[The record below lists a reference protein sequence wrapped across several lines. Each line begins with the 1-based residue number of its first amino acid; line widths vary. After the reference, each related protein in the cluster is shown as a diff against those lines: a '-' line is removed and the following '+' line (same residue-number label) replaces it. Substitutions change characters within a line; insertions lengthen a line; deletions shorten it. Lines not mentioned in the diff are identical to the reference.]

1 MKHFTKGQS
10 GKIGKT
16 KEQILY
22 CQKKPKVKPLLNRK
36 GNKRLNKKNDKW
48 HLIRKK
54 WTPST

>member
-1 MKHFTKGQS
+1 
-10 GKIGKT
+10 
-16 KEQILY
+16 
-22 CQKKPKVKPLLNRK
+22 VKPLLNRK